1 MGQGMDIC
9 LAVDASDASPHER
22 LEARFVRCLV
32 CQAGIVLAG
41 RKPAAVFGF
50 RMPPDDAAHPTSIR
64 RLRVKTLIGTYAL
77 HLRRFGVRVSLLGW
91 REGRAMLLVWRPH
104 RIRRLLSDAGAHEF
118 LAKNHLPSRS
128 GALMGELRRRLRAY
142 YGNRA
147 PFPHEIGFVLGY
159 PIEDVDGFMSDGA
172 REHGRADAGRSTE
185 TWTRRC
191 GASRSSSARSS
202 ESRGSTPRER
212 PCGGSF
218 GWQRYDRGG

>member
-9 LAVDASDASPHER
+9 LAVDAGSASPHER

-50 RMPPDDAAHPTSIR
+50 RMPPDDAAHPTSMR
-64 RLRVKTLIGTYAL
+64 RLRVKALIGTYAL
-77 HLRRFGVRVSLLGW
+77 HLLRFGVRVCLLGW
-91 REGRAMLLVWRPH
+91 REGRAMLLVWRPR
-104 RIRRLLSDAGAHEF
+104 RIRRLLSGAGAHEF

-147 PFPHEIGFVLGY
+147 SFPHEIGFVLGY
-159 PIEDVDGFMSDGA
+159 PIEDVDGFMSDGGQGA
-172 REHGRADAGRSTE
+172 RACGRWKVYGDVDEAMRRFKELEHEELRIKRLY
-185 TWTRRC
+185 
-191 GASRSSSARSS
+191 S
-202 ESRGSTPRER
+202 EGTPLRGLLRMATA
-212 PCGGSF
+212 
-218 GWQRYDRGG
+218 

>member
-9 LAVDASDASPHER
+9 LAVDAGSASPHER

-50 RMPPDDAAHPTSIR
+50 RMPPDDAAHPTSMR
-64 RLRVKTLIGTYAL
+64 RLRVKALIGTYAL
-77 HLRRFGVRVSLLGW
+77 HLLRFGVRVCLLGW
-91 REGRAMLLVWRPH
+91 REGRAMLLVWRPR
-104 RIRRLLSDAGAHEF
+104 RIRRLLSGAGAHEF

-147 PFPHEIGFVLGY
+147 SFPHEIGFVLGY
-159 PIEDVDGFMSDGA
+159 PIEDVDGFMSDGGQGA
-172 REHGRADAGRSTE
+172 RACGRWKVYGDVDEAL
-185 TWTRRC
+185 RRFKELE
-191 GASRSSSARSS
+191 REELRIKRLYS
-202 ESRGSTPRER
+202 EGTPLRGLLRMATA
-212 PCGGSF
+212 
-218 GWQRYDRGG
+218 

>member
-9 LAVDASDASPHER
+9 LAVDASDASPQEH

-50 RMPPDDAAHPTSIR
+50 RMPPDDAARPASMR
-64 RLRVKTLIGTYAL
+64 RLHVKTLIGTYAW

-91 REGRAMLLVWRPH
+91 REGRAMLLIWRP
-104 RIRRLLSDAGAHEF
+104 RNIRFLLSGAGVRPF

-128 GALMGELRRRLRAY
+128 GALMRELRRRLRAY

-147 PFPHEIGFVLGY
+147 AFPHEIGFVLGY
-159 PIEDVDGFMSDGA
+159 PIEDVDGFMSDGGQGA
-172 REHGRADAGRSTE
+172 RACGRWKVYGDVDEALRRFKELEHEELKIKRLY
-185 TWTRRC
+185 
-191 GASRSSSARSS
+191 S
-202 ESRGSTPRER
+202 EGTPLRGLLRMATA
-212 PCGGSF
+212 
-218 GWQRYDRGG
+218 

>member
-1 MGQGMDIC
+1 MGQGMNIC
-9 LAVDASDASPHER
+9 LAVDAGSASPQEH

-50 RMPPDDAAHPTSIR
+50 RMPPNEAACPTSMR
-64 RLRVKTLIGTYAL
+64 RLLVRALIGTYAL

-91 REGRAMLLVWRPH
+91 REGRAMLLVWRPR
-104 RIRRLLSDAGAHEF
+104 RIRSLLSNARAREF
-118 LAKNHLPSRS
+118 LAKNRLPSRS

-159 PIEDVDGFMSDGA
+159 PIEDVDGFMSDGGQGA
-172 REHGRADAGRSTE
+172 RTCGRWKVYGDVDEAL
-185 TWTRRC
+185 RRFKELE
-191 GASRSSSARSS
+191 REERRIKRLYS
-202 ESRGSTPRER
+202 EGTPLRGLLRMATA
-212 PCGGSF
+212 
-218 GWQRYDRGG
+218 

>member
-9 LAVDASDASPHER
+9 LAVDAGSASPQEH

-50 RMPPDDAAHPTSIR
+50 RMPPNEAARPTPMC
-64 RLRVKTLIGTYAL
+64 RLLVKTLIGTYAW
-77 HLRRFGVRVSLLGW
+77 HLRHFGVRVSLLGW
-91 REGRAMLLVWRPH
+91 REGRAMLLVWRPRH
-104 RIRRLLSDAGAHEF
+104 IRRLLSGAGAHEF
-118 LAKNHLPSRS
+118 LAKNNLPSRS

-159 PIEDVDGFMSDGA
+159 PIEDVDGFMSDGGQGA
-172 REHGRADAGRSTE
+172 RACGRWKVYGDVDEALRRFKELEHEELRIKRLY
-185 TWTRRC
+185 
-191 GASRSSSARSS
+191 S
-202 ESRGSTPRER
+202 EGTPLRGLLRMATA
-212 PCGGSF
+212 
-218 GWQRYDRGG
+218 

>member
-50 RMPPDDAAHPTSIR
+50 RIPPDDAAHPTSIR
-64 RLRVKTLIGTYAL
+64 RLRVKTLIGTYAW

-91 REGRAMLLVWRPH
+91 REGRAMLLVWRPRH
-104 RIRRLLSDAGAHEF
+104 IRRLLSGADARPF
-118 LAKNHLPSRS
+118 LAKNRLPYRS
-128 GALMGELRRRLRAY
+128 GALMGELRRRLHAH

-159 PIEDVDGFMSDGA
+159 PIEDVDGFMSNGGQGA
-172 REHGRADAGRSTE
+172 RTCGRWKVYGDVDEAL
-185 TWTRRC
+185 RRFKELE
-191 GASRSSSARSS
+191 REELRIKRLYS
-202 ESRGSTPRER
+202 EGTPLRGLLRMTAA
-212 PCGGSF
+212 
-218 GWQRYDRGG
+218 

>member
-1 MGQGMDIC
+1 MGQGMDVC
-9 LAVDASDASPHER
+9 LAVDASDASPHEH

-50 RMPPDDAAHPTSIR
+50 RMPPDDAELPTSMCR
-64 RLRVKTLIGTYAL
+64 FLVKTLIGTYAW

-91 REGRAMLLVWRPH
+91 REGRAMLLVWRPR
-104 RIRRLLSDAGAHEF
+104 RIRRLLSDAGAHAF

-159 PIEDVDGFMSDGA
+159 PIEDVDGFMSDGGQGA
-172 REHGRADAGRSTE
+172 RACGRWKVYGDVDEAL
-185 TWTRRC
+185 RRFIELE
-191 GASRSSSARSS
+191 REELRIKRLYS
-202 ESRGSTPRER
+202 EGTPLRGLLRMATA
-212 PCGGSF
+212 
-218 GWQRYDRGG
+218 